1 MHMSGRCLGTVST
14 RRPDSRHGGRT
25 PDLGLGAERRGA
37 RRSGLH
43 RVRRESPL
51 LSVICH
57 SVFTLM
63 VDLLESPHPRRGS
76 KCKEVRSLL
85 HSARVCDSIP
95 PAS

>member
-1 MHMSGRCLGTVST
+1 MHMSGSFLGTVST
-14 RRPDSRHGGRT
+14 RRPDTAAAQPTWAWELNEAASGG
-25 PDLGLGAERRGA
+25 AV
-37 RRSGLH
+37 LH

-63 VDLLESPHPRRGS
+63 VDLLESPYPRRGS